1 MSGLGYNPVTTRY
14 DASRNVRIR
23 DIELAPNFKI
33 LFDSWNMNTNVWSV
47 GLISVR
53 RCFCADEVR
62 RLRECIY
69 KRVARE
75 GKKPGFKSTQI
86 TFITS
91 ALWVVSS
98 SHTIVTPLTQR

>member
-1 MSGLGYNPVTTRY
+1 MTFCRETAFIMSGLGYNPVTTRY

-33 LFDSWNMNTNVWSV
+33 LLDSWNMNTNVWSV
-47 GLISVR
+47 VPLPSLRVD
-53 RCFCADEVR
+53 ADTGH

-91 ALWVVSS
+91 AL
-98 SHTIVTPLTQR
+98 